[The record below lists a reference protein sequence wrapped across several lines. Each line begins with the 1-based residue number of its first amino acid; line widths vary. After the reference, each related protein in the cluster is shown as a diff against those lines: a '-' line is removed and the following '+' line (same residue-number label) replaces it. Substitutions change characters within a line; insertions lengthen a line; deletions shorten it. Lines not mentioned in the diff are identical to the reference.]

1 MVWILYNLGHHCMC
15 FIVISKAVKSH
26 ILTLVQCH
34 CSLLTKAC
42 EKVVS
47 RLCLILMWK
56 CFLVKQKLRS
66 NLCKELI
73 GPVVMN

>member
-15 FIVISKAVKSH
+15 FIMISKAVKSH
-26 ILTLVQCH
+26 IFTLVQCH
-34 CSLLTKAC
+34 CSLLTKTC

-47 RLCLILMWK
+47 RLCLIL
-56 CFLVKQKLRS
+56 QKLRS

-73 GPVVMN
+73 GPVVMNENLL